1 MTEQET
7 RELIEQLRTADVGG
21 IAGPLMDEAA
31 DAAAYLGVSASK
43 LRGAG
48 IPHKVWGGNVV
59 YDRTDRNVDIRSLSC
74 G

>member
-1 MTEQET
+1 MKAT
-7 RELIEQLRTADVGG
+7 
-21 IAGPLMDEAA
+21 

-59 YDRTDRNVDIRSLSC
+59 YDRTDLDALADSLPYAEKKGSECDEAFGIQC